1 MWIIQLMTYDMGA
14 ICLLTLGSGL
24 PNRETYF
31 RKRGFPCALFPDAQ
45 LEDKTDK
52 LYEVFMENR
61 KPPIWVSSD
70 HVLAVAFAVR
80 LNGKKGVQ

>member
-1 MWIIQLMTYDMGA
+1 MIWVRFVVWLVVVVCPIARRISGKG
-14 ICLLTLGSGL
+14 GS
-24 PNRETYF
+24 PARCAV
-31 RKRGFPCALFPDAQ
+31 FPEAQ
-45 LEDKTDK
+45 LENKTDK